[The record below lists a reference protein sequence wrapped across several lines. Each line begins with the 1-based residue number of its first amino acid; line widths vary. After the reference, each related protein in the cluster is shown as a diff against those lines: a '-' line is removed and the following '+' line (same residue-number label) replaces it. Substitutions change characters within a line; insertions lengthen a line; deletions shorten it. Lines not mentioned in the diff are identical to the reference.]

1 MRDYYLDHIER
12 EARVER
18 QEQRNERE
26 ERRLDRVAREN
37 RYVPSRA
44 GGGFDLPSPGVCPNE
59 PKEIVPAGLFDYSD
73 P

>member
-26 ERRLDRVAREN
+26 ERRLDRVARED
-37 RYVPSRA
+37 RYASRA
-44 GGGFDLPSPGVCPNE
+44 GGGLAFLPLDGPNE
-59 PKEIVPAGLFDYSD
+59 P
-73 P
+73 

>member
-26 ERRLDRVAREN
+26 ERRLDRVARED
-37 RYVPSRA
+37 RYASRA
-44 GGGFDLPSPGVCPNE
+44 GVWPSFPSTARTNHKGNRPGW
-59 PKEIVPAGLFDYSD
+59 AF
-73 P
+73 